1 MKQMIAIFSLA
12 AVGAASVQ
20 TAAAGDREWATA
32 GKVLTGLVA
41 AHTLAR
47 VLEPAPVYQTTT
59 YYAQPPVYVQTQPVY
74 VQQPVTQP
82 APQIANAPTV
92 GAAPA
97 VVYQQPVYVQT
108 QPVYVQ
114 TQPVYFQPAPI
125 YDAPAP
131 CYYRPP
137 VVSFSFGF
145 GHGGYYHRP
154 FHHGRW

>member
-1 MKQMIAIFSLA
+1 MIAIFSLA
-12 AVGAASVQ
+12 AVSAASVQ
-20 TAAAGDREWATA
+20 TATAGDREWATA

-74 VQQPVTQP
+74 AQQPV
-82 APQIANAPTV
+82 PQIANAPTV

-97 VVYQQPVYVQT
+97 IVYYQQPVYVQT

-114 TQPVYFQPAPI
+114 PAPI
-125 YDAPAP
+125 YVAQAP

-145 GHGGYYHRP
+145 GHGGYYNRP
-154 FHHGRW
+154 FHHRSGW